1 MNSFTFF
8 HRGLPILFTATPF
21 FSRFM
26 EFVVIKYKGRLTIL
40 RAKNIFQ
47 REGIMFQVSEKAS
60 EMIKEHFM
68 DREKIPSI
76 RIILS
81 QGG

>member
-1 MNSFTFF
+1 MNSVIFF
-8 HRGLPILFTATPF
+8 HGRLPILFTATPF
-21 FSRFM
+21 FPRFM
-26 EFVVIKYKGRLTIL
+26 GFIGIKYEDRSTVL
-40 RAKNIFQ
+40 RAKKIFPQ
-47 REGIMFQVSEKAS
+47 EGRMFQVSEKAS
-60 EMIKEHFM
+60 EMIKEHFT